1 MYFSAALLKRI
12 GQYEMVIPTLVD
24 ENGRFLSY
32 SVSHFD
38 GQGRTRRDLDSQ
50 SNPPIIFYR
59 INAFGLEFHFKL
71 QINSELF
78 SRSFSAGAFGDGGEE
93 HSVDTSENCH
103 YVGYSAS
110 PQKSTAAIS
119 NCFGLV
125 NILVK
130 FLKINYICIFLEGGF
145 FRLHKVTF

>member
-1 MYFSAALLKRI
+1 
-12 GQYEMVIPTLVD
+12 MVIPTLVD

-38 GQGRTRRDLDSQ
+38 GQGRTRRDLDSH
-50 SNPPIIFYR
+50 SNPPTVFYR
-59 INAFGLEFHFKL
+59 ITAFGLEFHFKL

-78 SRSFSAGAFGDGGEE
+78 SQSFSAGAFGDGGEE
-93 HSVDTSENCH
+93 HSVDTRENCH

-110 PQKSTAAIS
+110 PHKSTAAIS

-125 NILVK
+125 NIL
-130 FLKINYICIFLEGGF
+130 LKIFEDE
-145 FRLHKVTF
+145 